1 MGRVKAEVAKCTGC
15 SLCEL
20 ACSVAKEKVFN
31 PGKARI
37 KVAKEG
43 LPAQVAI
50 LVCAQCK
57 RAACAESC
65 PTDAIT
71 LRNDTGAWVVDEKLC
86 VGCGLC
92 VEVCAFDAI
101 WLHPATGVAIKC
113 DLCDGKPECVAR
125 CPKDVLSLQLP
136 KPPKSTRAKETI
148 KRNLEQKGLSG
159 DQFLID

>member
-1 MGRVKAEVAKCTGC
+1 MGRVKADVAKCTGC

-20 ACSVAKEKVFN
+20 ACSSVKEKVFN
-31 PGKARI
+31 PVKARI
-37 KVAKEG
+37 KVVKEG

-57 RAACAESC
+57 RAACAEVC

-71 LRNDTGAWVVDEKLC
+71 LCKDTGAWVVDEALC

-92 VEVCAFDAI
+92 IDACAFDAI
-101 WLHPATGVAIKC
+101 WLNPSTGLAMKC
-113 DLCDGKPECVAR
+113 DLCEGNPQCIER

-136 KPPKSTRAKETI
+136 KPKRSSRATEVI
-148 KRNLEQKGLSG
+148 KRNLEQKGLSA
-159 DQFLID
+159 DQFLIV